1 MSVRETKVET
11 LSLEA
16 YKALYEIIRVILR
29 MPKTVSA
36 LQEIV
41 QIARPVFIFDNIVLY
56 ELKSGQSLEPT
67 YARSVGRGRSSGAD
81 MAWGETIARE
91 ITQKG
96 EIVEKKLFVNDASDN
111 RLNQQFYLG
120 FPIKRNQELSGALVF
135 IRFGGPPYLSEQI
148 QLAGLI
154 SEQIEQLLERRYLVE
169 RVATLEAE
177 RQFDRLQEDFVAAV
191 SHDLRTPL
199 GFIKGYVTTLLR
211 EDAQWDA
218 KTRIEFL
225 SIIDDES
232 DRLTELIDN
241 LLDSSR
247 LQAGILPIEPQAIQ
261 LDTLLRDFVQRVSS
275 GKFNL
280 SFHTEIDDSP
290 CSIYIDA
297 GRIIQVLD
305 NLVVNAAK
313 YAPGSTLTLNLKWEE
328 NLAHITLR
336 DDGPGIAPEHI
347 DDIFK
352 RFFRIK
358 NTDGKVQGT
367 GLGLYICRQIIAA
380 HDGKIFAES
389 ELGKGMVFHINL
401 PCDNS
406 FRESTSQ
413 IQETVI

>member
-328 NLAHITLR
+328 KLAHITLR